1 MTQIKKTY
9 DPAFS
14 QVDLHGDVID
24 TVHASL
30 HDRTAITDAY
40 EHVLIAFDNEEC
52 DHITIELMMSAGNEV
67 EGEVQRKYATIYDG
81 KTW

>member
-14 QVDLHGDVID
+14 QGDLHGDVID

-30 HDRTAITDAY
+30 HDRTAIADLTH
-40 EHVLIAFDNEEC
+40 EPGLC
-52 DHITIELMMSAGNEV
+52 
-67 EGEVQRKYATIYDG
+67 GEDG
-81 KTW
+81 KYSASRLTPYITRV

>member
-9 DPAFS
+9 DLAFS

-30 HDRTAITDAY
+30 HDRTAIADLTH
-40 EHVLIAFDNEEC
+40 ERGLC
-52 DHITIELMMSAGNEV
+52 
-67 EGEVQRKYATIYDG
+67 GEDG
-81 KTW
+81 KSPARRLTPYITRV

>member
-9 DPAFS
+9 DLAFS

-30 HDRTAITDAY
+30 HDRTAITD
-40 EHVLIAFDNEEC
+40 
-52 DHITIELMMSAGNEV
+52 LMNAVSAARMENL
-67 EGEVQRKYATIYDG
+67 QQDA
-81 KTW
+81 